1 MNGILLFT
9 TIVVLV
15 FGILQIILFFKLWG
29 MTNNV
34 SRMKYMM
41 EDLMSK
47 EINQEKENLPSYQGI
62 KEKSLVVRLKDEKQM
77 RVVSIKDG
85 KYECSLLGGMQKGMY
100 SRDEIEL
107 FDVFYKK

>member
-1 MNGILLFT
+1 MEGILLFT

-15 FGILQIILFFKLWG
+15 FGVLQIILFFKLWG

-34 SRMKYMM
+34 SHIRWIMDEYMNKIQKEEMK
-41 EDLMSK
+41 DKVS
-47 EINQEKENLPSYQGI
+47 STDI
-62 KEKSLVVRLKDEKQM
+62 KIGNLVVRIKDEKQM

-85 KYECSLLGGMQKGMY
+85 KYECSILGGIQKDVY